1 MTEQKAIQKHSKEC
15 IHRIEVIEEFM
26 KTIPNNKECVKN
38 IEVLTAIVKILEEV
52 QQYQALGTVEELREA
67 REKQRAK
74 KILKQKCDGCDK
86 DCVGC
91 DDYVNRC
98 PTCKESLDDDY
109 MTEYAYCPNCGQA
122 IDWSEEE

>member
-26 KTIPNNKECVKN
+26 KTIPNDKECVKN
-38 IEVLTAIVKILEEV
+38 IEVLTTIVKILEEV

-67 REKQRAK
+67 REKQRK
-74 KILKQKCDGCDK
+74 KKPILNKTMNIYFCPVCERR
-86 DCVGC
+86 
-91 DDYVNRC
+91 VNHAHSMFC
-98 PTCKESLDDDY
+98 SG
-109 MTEYAYCPNCGQA
+109 CGQA